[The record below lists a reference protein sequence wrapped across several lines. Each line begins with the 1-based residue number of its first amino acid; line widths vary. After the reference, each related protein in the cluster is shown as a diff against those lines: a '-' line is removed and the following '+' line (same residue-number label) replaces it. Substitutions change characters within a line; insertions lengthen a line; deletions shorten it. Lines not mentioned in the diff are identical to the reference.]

1 MEDRT
6 DKVDVKKI
14 WYDTI
19 EMLLEPVFSHAGYF
33 ANVFNAM
40 GKKKKKRLPLF
51 ILIFH
56 VLKCE

>member
-1 MEDRT
+1 MEDGT

-19 EMLLEPVFSHAGYF
+19 EMLLEPILSHAGYF

-40 GKKKKKRLPLF
+40 EKKKKKKDSHFLYSF
-51 ILIFH
+51 FTF
-56 VLKCE
+56 

>member
-1 MEDRT
+1 
-6 DKVDVKKI
+6 
-14 WYDTI
+14 
-19 EMLLEPVFSHAGYF
+19 MLLEPILSHAGYF

-40 GKKKKKRLPLF
+40 EKKKKRLPLF

>member
-1 MEDRT
+1 MEDGT

-19 EMLLEPVFSHAGYF
+19 EMFLEPVFSHAGYF

-40 GKKKKKRLPLF
+40 EKKKKKDSHFLYSF
-51 ILIFH
+51 FTF
-56 VLKCE
+56 